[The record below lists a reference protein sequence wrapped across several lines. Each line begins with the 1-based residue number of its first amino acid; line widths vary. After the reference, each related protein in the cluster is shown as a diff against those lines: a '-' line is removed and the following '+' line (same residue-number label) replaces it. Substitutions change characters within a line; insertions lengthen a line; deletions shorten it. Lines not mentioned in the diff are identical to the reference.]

1 MYLVEKIDSETVGRY
16 NSWLFGLL
24 ITAKNICWTRIQC
37 RDAKIEA
44 HEAKTKAMVERDA
57 EIVKYDE
64 DYEKALEAAKAEVT
78 EESPPFN
85 E

>member
-24 ITAKNICWTRIQC
+24 ITVKNVCWARIQC

-57 EIVKYDE
+57 EIVKYE
-64 DYEKALEAAKAEVT
+64 EEYEKSLEAAKAEVT
-78 EESPPFN
+78 E
-85 E
+85 